1 MAGVEEDGASRASVD
16 CAADSDPRV
25 VRIRGEVDMSNVVTV
40 ETDLTGALSGHPTR
54 VVFDLSELQFI
65 DSSGIAVLLRA
76 AEKTDSLRLRNPS
89 SIVQR
94 IIEATGLTEALP
106 TEP

>member
-1 MAGVEEDGASRASVD
+1 MAELEEGASDASIE
-16 CAADSDPRV
+16 CADDSDPRLI
-25 VRIRGEVDMSNVVTV
+25 RIRGEVDMSNVVTV
-40 ETDLTGALSGHPTR
+40 ESDLTGALAGRPPR

-89 SIVQR
+89 SVVQR
-94 IIEATGLTEALP
+94 IIEATGLTDVLP

>member
-1 MAGVEEDGASRASVD
+1 MAEVEDDSASNASIE
-16 CAADSDPRV
+16 CAADSDPRLI
-25 VRIRGEVDMSNVVTV
+25 RIRGEVDMSNVVTV
-40 ETDLTGALSGHPTR
+40 ESDLSGALAGRPTQ
-54 VVFDLSELQFI
+54 VVFDLSELSFI

-76 AEKTDSLRLRNPS
+76 AEKTDSLRLRNPT

-94 IIEATGLTEALP
+94 IIEATGLTDVLP